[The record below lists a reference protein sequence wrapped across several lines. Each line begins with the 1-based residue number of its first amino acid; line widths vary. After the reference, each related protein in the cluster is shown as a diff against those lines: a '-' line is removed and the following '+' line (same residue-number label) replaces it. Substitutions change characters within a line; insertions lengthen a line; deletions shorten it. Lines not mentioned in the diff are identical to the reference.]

1 MFENLNKLKNS
12 KKIERIVKNR
22 FKIINKK
29 RKSNNFRHRN
39 YYKSFEN

>member
-29 RKSNNFRHRN
+29 RK
-39 YYKSFEN
+39 

>member
-1 MFENLNKLKNS
+1 MFENLNKLKNR

-29 RKSNNFRHRN
+29 RK
-39 YYKSFEN
+39 

>member
-1 MFENLNKLKNS
+1 MNQTALKNIYLKKFINF

-29 RKSNNFRHRN
+29 RK
-39 YYKSFEN
+39 

>member
-29 RKSNNFRHRN
+29 RKS
-39 YYKSFEN
+39 KEV

>member
-12 KKIERIVKNR
+12 KRIERIVKNR

-29 RKSNNFRHRN
+29 RKS
-39 YYKSFEN
+39 KEV

>member
-1 MFENLNKLKNS
+1 MFEKLNKLKNS

-29 RKSNNFRHRN
+29 RKS
-39 YYKSFEN
+39 KEV